1 MLAFKYILE
10 VSKYY
15 MRWAIGFA
23 TTVCFIFLSVSMTHA
38 QAVTLISDAVDG
50 ELYTNTSHPELYCLA
65 KNIYFEAKSEP
76 VAGQYAVADVV
87 LNRVQDSRFPN
98 TICKVVYEGVMR
110 ESWKTKQHKD
120 LPDAERIFHPVRHKC
135 QFSWYCDGKSD
146 KIKDSDSWRKCQEIA
161 YRIARES
168 RFRGITEKS
177 THYHATYVSPKWA
190 PQLNLVGRIGTHI
203 FYRWR

>member
-1 MLAFKYILE
+1 MLAFKYTIDDF
-10 VSKYY
+10 KYY
-15 MRWAIGFA
+15 MRWAIGFVS
-23 TTVCFIFLSVSMTHA
+23 TVCFMLVSVSLTHA

-87 LNRVQDSRFPN
+87 LNRVQDSRFPS
-98 TICKVVYEGVMR
+98 TICDVVYEGVMR

-120 LPDAERIFHPVRHKC
+120 LPDDERIFHPVRHKC

-146 KIKDSDSWRKCQEIA
+146 KIKDSDAWRKCQEIA

-190 PQLNLVGRIGTHI
+190 PQLDLVGRIGTHI